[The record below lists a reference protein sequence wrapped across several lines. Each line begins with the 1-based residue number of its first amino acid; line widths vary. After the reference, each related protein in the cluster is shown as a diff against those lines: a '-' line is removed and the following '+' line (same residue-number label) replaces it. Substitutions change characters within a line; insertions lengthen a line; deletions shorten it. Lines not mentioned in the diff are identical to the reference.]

1 MTRKYLMDDSIV
13 KVIRNGKCV
22 YRGIWDEC
30 PYHDCELTSE
40 TTTIGTRVR
49 YSWGIVNPNTG
60 KVEATLKLV

>member
-1 MTRKYLMDDSIV
+1 MKRKYLMDDSIV

-30 PYHDCELTSE
+30 PYHNCEL
-40 TTTIGTRVR
+40 IGTSVR
-49 YSWGIVNPNTG
+49 YSWGIMNPNTG